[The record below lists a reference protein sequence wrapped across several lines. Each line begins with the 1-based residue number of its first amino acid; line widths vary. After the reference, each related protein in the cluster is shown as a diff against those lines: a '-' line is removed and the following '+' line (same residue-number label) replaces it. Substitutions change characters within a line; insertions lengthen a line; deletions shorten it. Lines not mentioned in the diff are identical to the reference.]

1 MRKTFSILL
10 TLALLVTVCALP
22 AQAMASMDMAIM
34 ASNEAET
41 VTLTEDTTL
50 DAGAYTENVECDGH
64 TLTLGE
70 GAKLSGAVNGGRLI
84 VGAGA
89 KWTVTGTSKLSCLSL
104 DADSVIAGSMGKAAT
119 MTVDGIIDICR
130 YALIGHFLHY
140 LWNGMNGDIDTSVDE
155 LSVLLND
162 IVERMLL
169 QYEEED
175 HEP

>member
-50 DAGAYTENVECDGH
+50 DAGEYTENVECDGH

-70 GAKLSGAVNGGRLI
+70 GAKLSGAVNGGSSSSER
-84 VGAGA
+84 A
-89 KWTVTGTSKLSCLSL
+89 
-104 DADSVIAGSMGKAAT
+104 
-119 MTVDGIIDICR
+119 R
-130 YALIGHFLHY
+130 
-140 LWNGMNGDIDTSVDE
+140 NG
-155 LSVLLND
+155 
-162 IVERMLL
+162 
-169 QYEEED
+169 
-175 HEP
+175 P